1 MTAEKMLRETRE
13 CSVEIDKLLEGHRLG
28 KFMQNGVK
36 VAIVGSP
43 NVGKSTLMNLL
54 SGWDRSIVTK
64 IPGTTRDIVEETI
77 QIDGVSLKL
86 LDTAGI
92 RDTDDE
98 VETIGINR
106 AKKAMTDADAV
117 ILVID
122 GSRLQQAQD
131 RLLLESVKRMPH
143 VVALNKTD
151 LPPAVFPQDLE
162 DCVEISAARGEGG
175 EALRRE
181 LKRILSLDSVQDICT
196 IASQRQYD
204 CLVRAH
210 EALIEVMQALKDEV
224 TLDAVGVL
232 LEEVVDPLAEL
243 TGQRV
248 RDAVLDRV
256 FSHFCVGK

>member
-1 MTAEKMLRETRE
+1 
-13 CSVEIDKLLEGHRLG
+13 
-28 KFMQNGVK
+28 MQNGVK